1 MGGGVSTPTVLA
13 AASTSVGGSVG
24 IAKQVSIGGTASSIR
39 GVLCLSL
46 LRYRSALGLGFR
58 VENVTT
64 DDRLTYV
71 LLRTLLASQA
81 GVATG
86 RLEVAAGLD
95 PVEVDVCRR
104 KPGEHAERQDSGLHF
119 GLEVTTTINNSVRP

>member
-1 MGGGVSTPTVLA
+1 MGGGVSTLVVLAIGEVSIDVLTYPTVLA

-64 DDRLTYV
+64 DDRLTSSTCQEGTMDPGRDTHTCSSPYIAG
-71 LLRTLLASQA
+71 LASRGCDWQTRSRSWA
-81 GVATG
+81 G
-86 RLEVAAGLD
+86 
-95 PVEVDVCRR
+95 P
-104 KPGEHAERQDSGLHF
+104 SG
-119 GLEVTTTINNSVRP
+119 S